1 MTIVDFATK
10 YPEAVA
16 LPRIE
21 TERVAEALL
30 DVFSRVGFPTEI
42 LSDKGSQF
50 TSDLMKE
57 VCRLISLKQLF
68 TTPYNPKC
76 NGLCER
82 MNGVLKSMLKK
93 MCQEKPKDWDRYL
106 SAVLFAYR
114 EVPQA
119 STGFSPFELLYGRTV
134 LGPMQVLKELWTEK
148 ETSEVSNTYQYVLE
162 LRNRLEETC
171 KIARDS
177 LYDAQSV
184 NKHHYD
190 KSTRQRRLKKGDEV
204 LLLLPTSHNKL
215 MLQWK
220 GPYEVVEVV
229 NRMDYKV
236 KVDDRIG
243 TYHINLLKKFEERDD
258 TVISGMAIIEA
269 EPSSEIDVV
278 DDESLLNLVC
288 LKGNETYK
296 DVQISE
302 SLTAEQ
308 QADVTR
314 LLEEFQCIFR
324 YAWNNPPG

>member
-1 MTIVDFATK
+1 MDVPFHRVAVDLIGPITQVSENGNRYILSIVDFATK

-30 DVFSRVGFPTEI
+30 DVFARVGFPTKI

-119 STGFSPFELLYGRTV
+119 STVFPPFELLYGRTV
-134 LGPMQVLKELWTEK
+134 RGPMQVLKELWTEK
-148 ETSEVSNTYQYVLE
+148 ETPGVSNTYQYVLE
-162 LRNRLEETC
+162 LLNRLEETC

-177 LYDAQSV
+177 LYDAQ
-184 NKHHYD
+184 
-190 KSTRQRRLKKGDEV
+190 
-204 LLLLPTSHNKL
+204 TSL
-215 MLQWK
+215 
-220 GPYEVVEVV
+220 
-229 NRMDYKV
+229 
-236 KVDDRIG
+236 
-243 TYHINLLKKFEERDD
+243 
-258 TVISGMAIIEA
+258 
-269 EPSSEIDVV
+269 
-278 DDESLLNLVC
+278 
-288 LKGNETYK
+288 
-296 DVQISE
+296 
-302 SLTAEQ
+302 
-308 QADVTR
+308 
-314 LLEEFQCIFR
+314 
-324 YAWNNPPG
+324 

>member
-1 MTIVDFATK
+1 MKQVVVPSEHRKRVMSLAHESIVGGHLAAKQTIDRISTSFHWPGITSGVTRFCRSCEICQKTVPKGKVTKVPLGEMPIMDVPFHRVAVDLIGPITPVSDKGNRNILTIVDFATK
-10 YPEAVA
+10 YPEAFA

-82 MNGVLKSMLKK
+82 MNGVLKIMLKK

-134 LGPMQVLKELWTEK
+134 RGPMQVLKELWTEK
-148 ETSEVSNTYQYVLE
+148 ETPEVSNTYQYVLE

-171 KIARDS
+171 KVARDS

-184 NKHHYD
+184 YKHHYD
-190 KSTRQRRLKKGDEV
+190 KSTRQRRLK
-204 LLLLPTSHNKL
+204 
-215 MLQWK
+215 
-220 GPYEVVEVV
+220 
-229 NRMDYKV
+229 
-236 KVDDRIG
+236 
-243 TYHINLLKKFEERDD
+243 
-258 TVISGMAIIEA
+258 
-269 EPSSEIDVV
+269 
-278 DDESLLNLVC
+278 
-288 LKGNETYK
+288 
-296 DVQISE
+296 
-302 SLTAEQ
+302 
-308 QADVTR
+308 
-314 LLEEFQCIFR
+314 
-324 YAWNNPPG
+324 